1 MDKERDASRDAW
13 NAAAD
18 AYDAMAGTRADFYR
32 TYVIGPALLTACGDV
47 QGATVLDLGCGQGF
61 FSRLL
66 AQRGAKVLG
75 VDISDRL
82 IHHALRRE
90 EQAPLGIEY
99 RVLDARGIAARLPPA
114 SFDMVVSCIA
124 LQDME
129 NLLQVLRGVKSVL
142 KRDGHTVV
150 LVEHPTN
157 TCAYREWE
165 RNESGEKIVLRLDRY
180 FETGPRVVSWTLPGP
195 AGERPSF
202 EFPSTS
208 RTLVEWSEAFTKAG
222 FLIFRLY
229 EPRPTTKQ
237 VEDVPELNDCFRMP
251 YFLTFDLVLGERL
264 R

>member
-1 MDKERDASRDAW
+1 
-13 NAAAD
+13 
-18 AYDAMAGTRADFYR
+18 MAGSRADFYR
-32 TYVIGPALLTACGDV
+32 TYVIGPALLAACGNV
-47 QGATVLDLGCGQGF
+47 QGLHVLDIGCGQGF

-66 AQRGAKVLG
+66 AQRGANVLG

-82 IHHALRRE
+82 IDHALRRE
-90 EQAPLGIEY
+90 QEVPLGIVY
-99 RVLDARGIAARLPPA
+99 RVLDARELATRLPPA

-129 NLLQVLRGVKSVL
+129 NLPRVLRGVKVVL

-165 RNESGEKIVLRLDRY
+165 RDKGGGKIVLRLDRY
-180 FETGPRVVSWTLPGP
+180 FQTGPRIVSWTLPSSI
-195 AGERPSF
+195 GERRSF

-208 RTLVEWSEAFTKAG
+208 RTLEEWSEALTEAG

-237 VEDVPELNDCFRMP
+237 VEDVPELYDCFRMP
-251 YFLTFDLVLGERL
+251 YFLIFDLVLRERL
-264 R
+264 C